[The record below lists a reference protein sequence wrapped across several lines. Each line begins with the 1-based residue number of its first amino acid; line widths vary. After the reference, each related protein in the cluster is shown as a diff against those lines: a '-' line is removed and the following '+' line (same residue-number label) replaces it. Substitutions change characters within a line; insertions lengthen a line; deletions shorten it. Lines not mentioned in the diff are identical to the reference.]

1 LGYETN
7 PAFLLAPLVAWSFL
21 ATWDATA
28 IAFLVAGL
36 AGLASIATA
45 AFLYPDG
52 RLLKDI
58 LSLTLLMFSAGFFFL
73 GRRTDFEKFMK
84 YAAITSA
91 VFIIPLATRILIA
104 GAPVRLPIAG
114 FLHYNAFW
122 FGLPAFSNFGV
133 NSSVHLTVIQAAI
146 LCAAIFSS

>member
-1 LGYETN
+1 IKLTIWQFIDMRSPATNSSRTEEILSLPTGVALSFPIALPAVLGYETN

-36 AGLASIATA
+36 AGLTSIVTA

-73 GRRTDFEKFMK
+73 GR
-84 YAAITSA
+84 
-91 VFIIPLATRILIA
+91 
-104 GAPVRLPIAG
+104 
-114 FLHYNAFW
+114 
-122 FGLPAFSNFGV
+122 
-133 NSSVHLTVIQAAI
+133 
-146 LCAAIFSS
+146 